1 MPPPPLGSPL
11 PELPPLAE
19 PPAPCGSLASSPVS
33 SPWLDAPA
41 PPPGET
47 SPAFPPEA
55 PPLDGSPVSSDD
67 PLEEDPHASAADKA
81 EVKAKAERSK
91 RRWFC
96 MIDHNVPEAAS

>member
-1 MPPPPLGSPL
+1 
-11 PELPPLAE
+11 
-19 PPAPCGSLASSPVS
+19 
-33 SPWLDAPA
+33 
-41 PPPGET
+41 
-47 SPAFPPEA
+47 
-55 PPLDGSPVSSDD
+55 VSSDD